1 MQENTMNTR
10 DFINEYADGAVL
22 FDACDSALIGYGS
35 RVDMEPVAIYSY
47 RLLVQS
53 FIEQGMDEDDAS
65 EYVEYNI
72 VGLWAGERTPIIV
85 YEP

>member
-1 MQENTMNTR
+1 MNTR
-10 DFINEYADGAVL
+10 DFMKEYADGAVL
-22 FDACDSALIGYGS
+22 FDNCDSALIGYGS

-47 RLLVQS
+47 RLLVES

>member
-1 MQENTMNTR
+1 MNMR
-10 DFINEYADGAVL
+10 DFINEHAEGAIL
-22 FDACDSALIGYGS
+22 FDGCDSALIGYGS
-35 RVDMEPVAIYSY
+35 RIDMEPVAIYSY

>member
-1 MQENTMNTR
+1 MNIR
-10 DFINEYADGAVL
+10 DFVNDYAEGAVL
-22 FDACDSALIGYGS
+22 FDGCDSALIGYGS

-47 RLLVQS
+47 RLL
-53 FIEQGMDEDDAS
+53 IKAIMDEGTSEEEAA
-65 EYVEYNI
+65 EYVDYNI

>member
-1 MQENTMNTR
+1 M
-10 DFINEYADGAVL
+10 NEYADGAVL
-22 FDACDSALIGYGS
+22 FDGCDSALIGYGS
-35 RVDMEPVAIYSY
+35 RVDMEPIAIYSY

>member
-1 MQENTMNTR
+1 MNAR
-10 DFINEYADGAVL
+10 DFINQYADGAVL
-22 FDACDSALIGYGS
+22 FDGCDNALIGYGS
-35 RVDMEPVAIYSY
+35 RIDMEPVAIYSY

-53 FIEQGMDEDDAS
+53 FIEEGMDKDDAS